1 MVEKLRATY
10 SQMTDAKVFNLFK
23 IYLLFNENPRTKCCK
38 NEFLFGWGHI
48 YKKPALLTSTLL
60 TGFFFIFN
68 CGQSKRPLYFKM

>member
-1 MVEKLRATY
+1 MKILAQNVAKANFFLMIKL
-10 SQMTDAKVFNLFK
+10 SLIKFV
-23 IYLLFNENPRTKCCK
+23 
-38 NEFLFGWGHI
+38 GWGHI